1 VGTLTNYDDANHLG
15 YLVLTGSSL
24 VKAGGRFFLLVTPAG
39 AKGIFKKNRAHDG
52 TLVVEFDDL
61 DRARLKRDAQG
72 HLMVLKTIKPDL
84 NSGGLSDYDEKNTA
98 GGILFSQI
106 NIRATSDY
114 FQVFNTK
121 ETPVTVP

>member
-1 VGTLTNYDDANHLG
+1 
-15 YLVLTGSSL
+15 
-24 VKAGGRFFLLVTPAG
+24 
-39 AKGIFKKNRAHDG
+39 
-52 TLVVEFDDL
+52 
-61 DRARLKRDAQG
+61 
-72 HLMVLKTIKPDL
+72 MVLKTIKPDL

-106 NIRATSDY
+106 DIRATSD